1 MGVFSYICNQLVQP
15 FLLWQANKFFDKR
28 SGNADYLDK
37 PSERVERERAAGSQ
51 GVPKEQAAIC
61 HRSCPVHVH
70 YICGICPVQNR
81 TSSGQV
87 AGR

>member
-1 MGVFSYICNQLVQP
+1 MEEYVPTLNVRSEAGTINLFDYL
-15 FLLWQANKFFDKR
+15 KDKR